1 MKPSLNRISMYA
13 VVAAFAFVAGCHHQV
28 ASAPPAAKPPQPTAT
43 APAPPPA
50 VAKSTPSPAPTPA
63 PSPSIDDLFNQNVK
77 DAFFDYNK
85 ADIRTDAQSALL
97 NDAEFLRSHPDVR
110 FTIAGHCD
118 DRGSEEYNL
127 GLGDRRA
134 AAAKRYL
141 TNLGIDEN
149 RMQTVSY
156 GKEKPFCM
164 DHNEACWQQNRRGH
178 FIMAK

>member
-1 MKPSLNRISMYA
+1 MKPSTNRLLMYA
-13 VVAAFAFVAGCHHQV
+13 VVAAFAFTAGCHHQV
-28 ASAPPAAKPPQPTAT
+28 ASAPPAAKPPQPTAA

-50 VAKSTPSPAPTPA
+50 VAKTTPSPAPAPA
-63 PSPSIDDLFNQNVK
+63 PSPSIDELFQQNVK

-85 ADIRTDAQSALL
+85 SDIRDDAKHALL

-141 TNLGIDEN
+141 ANLGIDDN

-156 GKEKPFCM
+156 GKEKPFCTQN
-164 DHNEACWQQNRRGH
+164 DDSCWSQNRRDH
-178 FIMAK
+178 LTMSQ